1 MVSRRGFLT
10 LASSLP
16 AAPQAPRPAARRRPN
31 ILFFFPDQLR
41 PDWFLARKNLPL
53 ETPNLASLAKSGMQF
68 TRTLVSSPLCA
79 PSRACLATGKDYARA
94 GVRNN
99 GQDLPLDQPTF
110 YQVLRESGYHVM
122 GCGKF
127 DLHKATPDW
136 GIDGRRF
143 LPEWG
148 FSDGVDSAGKMDA
161 IASGAAEPRDP
172 YMAYLHRRGLATAHV
187 EDFRRRTGNNSY
199 LNTEP
204 SPLPEEAYC
213 DNWIAARGLDLLRR
227 APSAK
232 PWFLQINFAGPHNP
246 VDITRRMERTVR
258 RRQFPEPEDYE
269 EHSVERHNAVRQNYT
284 AMVENIDRWLGI
296 YTEELRKRGELD
308 NTLIFFSSDHG
319 EMLGDHDRWG
329 KSVPYQPSV
338 AVPLLVAGPGV
349 SQAFSSDAL
358 IAHYDLAATFLDF
371 ASAPRLADSS
381 SLSIRPLLQRKATT
395 HREYL
400 LSALDRWQMVFDG
413 RYKLIRGFDTE
424 PPAKGKPR
432 TEPRPMLFDLK
443 LDPNETSNIAREAP
457 HQVERLSKLLL

>member
-1 MVSRRGFLT
+1 MLSRRGFLT
-10 LASSLP
+10 LASTLP
-16 AAPQAPRPAARRRPN
+16 ATPQATRPAARRRPN

-41 PDWFLARKNLPL
+41 PDWILAAKDMPL
-53 ETPNLASLAKSGMQF
+53 ETPNLAALAKSGMQF
-68 TRTLVSSPLCA
+68 TRTLVASPLCA
-79 PSRACLATGKDYARA
+79 PSRACLATGKEYTRC

-110 YQVLRESGYHVM
+110 YQALREGGYHVM

-148 FSDGVDSAGKMDA
+148 FSDGIDSAGKMDA
-161 IASGAAEPRDP
+161 ITSGAVEARDP
-172 YMAYLHRRGLATAHV
+172 YMAYLHRRGLATAHI
-187 EDFRRRTGNNSY
+187 EDFRRRTGQNSY

-204 SPLPEEAYC
+204 TSLPEEAYC
-213 DNWIAARGLDLLRR
+213 DNWIAAKGLELLRR
-227 APSAK
+227 APSGK
-232 PWFLQINFAGPHNP
+232 PWFLQVNFAGPHNP

-284 AMVENIDRWLGI
+284 AMVENIDRWLGL
-296 YTEELRKRGELD
+296 YTEELRKRGELE
-308 NTLIFFSSDHG
+308 NTLIVFSSDHG

-338 AVPLLVAGPGV
+338 HVPLIVSGPGI
-349 SQAFSSDAL
+349 ARAASSDAL
-358 IAHYDLAATFLDF
+358 ISHFDLAATFLDF
-371 ASAPRLADSS
+371 AAAPRLTDAA
-381 SLSIRPLLQRKATT
+381 SLSLRPLLERKATT

-400 LSALDRWQMVFDG
+400 VSSLDRWSMVFDG
-413 RYKLIRGFDTE
+413 RYKLIRGFETE

-432 TEPRPMLFDLK
+432 IDPRPILFDLK
-443 LDPNETSNIAREAP
+443 LDANETSNIAREAP
-457 HQVERLSKLLL
+457 HQVERLSKLLG